1 MPLLTPETL
10 NSLPAMIRPRL
21 VNLFAST
28 TPPLLDTIRDH
39 AINGDL
45 TAMAQAA
52 HKLKGSCVGLGA
64 QQMAEICKTLQH
76 KGEAGDANETQTLS
90 QELAR
95 LYPATLAALQAL
107 V

>member
-1 MPLLTPETL
+1 MQLLTPDTL
-10 NSLPAMIRPRL
+10 NSLPAAIRPRL

-28 TPPLLDTIRDH
+28 TPTLLTSIRDH
-39 AINGDL
+39 ATHGDL

-64 QQMAEICKTLQH
+64 QQMADICKTLQH
-76 KGEAGDANETQTLS
+76 KGETGDTSEIQALSQTLE
-90 QELAR
+90 Q
-95 LYPATLAALQAL
+95 LYPATLAQLQTL